1 MKIWAVT
8 LVGMASVFVP
18 SALWGQ
24 NQSLTGQ
31 LQQLFDCAEQ
41 NNASLI
47 RMRAA
52 IATAEAG
59 EETARLAQLPD
70 VEAQLSISY
79 LGDARLWNR
88 TFGESMAAPM
98 PHFGNNF
105 LLRAEQVV
113 YSGGAITCGIR
124 LAEQQTKMLRL
135 SADEQ
140 RQRVRFLLVGLYLQL
155 HSLRHQETVYAT
167 NRELALR
174 QIELMNHRREQGVSL
189 RNDITRYE
197 LQLQQIALGQTTVS
211 DRQSV
216 LTKQLRTALGTDS
229 VPLAMLSDDAF
240 EGVEMAVGSE
250 EDWLRLAL
258 EQHKTLQRSALAAE
272 DHLDGPITIEV
283 PPINKNLNYWF
294 VGIGVRYNLASLYKT
309 KRKVQQAKRA
319 TAEAQTQLTVAQQT
333 IGDDVHAAYIDLGTA
348 RSELQTRRKA
358 VQLATENYEVVGK
371 RYKNGLAL
379 ITDMTDAANVKL
391 EAELALVSARINLAY
406 CYYRLKY
413 ACQCL

>member
-1 MKIWAVT
+1 MNRQADIFSSFFFACLLK
-8 LVGMASVFVP
+8 
-18 SALWGQ
+18 
-24 NQSLTGQ
+24 N
-31 LQQLFDCAEQ
+31 
-41 NNASLI
+41 
-47 RMRAA
+47 
-52 IATAEAG
+52 
-59 EETARLAQLPD
+59 
-70 VEAQLSISY
+70 SY
-79 LGDARLWNR
+79 LCNR
-88 TFGESMAAPM
+88 FQASKASC
-98 PHFGNNF
+98 N
-105 LLRAEQVV
+105 L
-113 YSGGAITCGIR
+113 C
-124 LAEQQTKMLRL
+124 
-135 SADEQ
+135 
-140 RQRVRFLLVGLYLQL
+140 
-155 HSLRHQETVYAT
+155 
-167 NRELALR
+167 
-174 QIELMNHRREQGVSL
+174 
-189 RNDITRYE
+189 YE

-216 LTKQLRTALGTDS
+216 LTKQLQTALGTDS

-258 EQHKTLQRSALAAE
+258 EQHKTLQRSALAVDISRTQERLVEAERYPQVALVAE

-333 IGDDVHAAYIDLGTA
+333 IGDDVHAAYVDLGTA

-391 EAELALVSARINLAY
+391 EAELALVSARINVAY

>member
-24 NQSLTGQ
+24 NQRLTGQ

-47 RMRAA
+47 RVRAA

-216 LTKQLRTALGTDS
+216 LTKQLR
-229 VPLAMLSDDAF
+229 
-240 EGVEMAVGSE
+240 
-250 EDWLRLAL
+250 
-258 EQHKTLQRSALAAE
+258 SALAVDISRTQERLVEAERYPQVALVAE

-333 IGDDVHAAYIDLGTA
+333 IGDDVHAAYVDLGTA